1 MKPQLNNF
9 WLSVQNEGAA
19 FKNKALTIVKEVT
32 SLPIPSN
39 LYGCEN
45 LKKDVKKRLEEIK
58 GERMLITNKFDTAK
72 RFLMQF
78 EKAIEDH
85 IVKIDNKIK
94 ELKANELKRIREQ
107 EAAREALK
115 IQQKQAFDAIME
127 KAPYWVK
134 IAKEMKITIDEIPRW
149 VSEQAD
155 IYMERVFKL
164 KSLNEDLKNKYKEY
178 VTELTINEQSTAK
191 ADEVKDV
198 AALVLSATDTDE
210 LQKNVNIKE
219 VFELDMPDSYST
231 ALSIMKAFVSLGSR
245 ADAKL
250 RVKNYFNLT
259 ISQMATAVMAVMNE
273 DSNVIFPELIVKK
286 SIK

>member
-1 MKPQLNNF
+1 MQNGILRINCICK
-9 WLSVQNEGAA
+9 SV
-19 FKNKALTIVKEVT
+19 IR
-32 SLPIPSN
+32 LPSF
-39 LYGCEN
+39 
-45 LKKDVKKRLEEIK
+45 KRLEEIK

-94 ELKANELKRIREQ
+94 ELKANELKKIREQ

-149 VSEQAD
+149 VGEQAD

-178 VTELTINEQSTAK
+178 VTELTINEQSTTK

-231 ALSIMKAFVSLGSR
+231 ALSVMKAFVSLGSR